1 MKVSLFVTCLID
13 LFYTDAGKAT
23 VELLERLGCEIDFP
37 EAQTC
42 CGQPA
47 YNSGYVQEAKEA
59 MKQMMRAFAD
69 ADYVVTPSGSCA
81 AMVKEYPHLFRG
93 DPKWEDEAK
102 RLAAKTYELTQFLV
116 DVLNVEDVGASLPGR
131 ATYHTSC
138 HMTRLLGVKEA
149 PFRLLEHVEEL
160 ELVPLP
166 NAHQCCGFGGTF
178 SVKMGPISEQMVDEK
193 IAHIDEADVDYVIG
207 ADCGCLLNIG
217 GRIERLG
224 KPIRVMHIAE
234 VLNQRN
240 EKEGNDDADENRKRA
255 VLETGRGKLA
265 K

>member
-13 LFYTDAGKAT
+13 LFYTNAGKAT
-23 VELLERLGCEIDFP
+23 VELLERLGCEVDFP

-47 YNSGYVQEAKEA
+47 YNSGYVKESKEA
-59 MKQMMRAFAD
+59 MKQMMRAFAH

-81 AMVKEYPHLFRG
+81 AMLKEYPHIFHG
-93 DPKWEDEAK
+93 DPEWEAEAK

-116 DVLNVEDVGASLPGR
+116 DVLKVEDVGASFHGR

-138 HMTRLLGVKEA
+138 HMTRLLGVKDA
-149 PFRLLEHVEEL
+149 PLRLLEHVKGL

-193 IAHIDEADVDYVIG
+193 IEHIEEVEADYLIG

-234 VLNQRN
+234 VLNQR
-240 EKEGNDDADENRKRA
+240 K
-255 VLETGRGKLA
+255 
-265 K
+265 